1 MRKSGVSKSKDR
13 GVLRA
18 PRRGVSN
25 KSKREGPGA
34 KPKDRAPV
42 YPAAERGPFT
52 CYV

>member
-18 PRRGVSN
+18 PRRV
-25 KSKREGPGA
+25 KVEGPGA
-34 KPKDRAPV
+34 KPKGRTPV